1 MSAPYLVV
9 EQYVFYYNELLS
21 PVHARIT
28 KAEIEGKEHW
38 DWEIN
43 QPDERHPFKH
53 FSDLNGARQ
62 SLFDYMEAFDVSS
75 ARHVAY

>member
-53 FSDLNGARQ
+53 FSDLKGARQ

>member
-43 QPDERHPFKH
+43 QPDDRHPFKY
-53 FSDLNGARQ
+53 FSDLKGARQ
-62 SLFDYMEAFDVSS
+62 SLFEYMEAFDVSS